1 MISQSDCTC
10 KFEHLKIV
18 TFYNCWHLKSALIV
32 GEVAIFEVTEVASP
46 LSVGEVDIHQ
56 VSKVASKY

>member
-18 TFYNCWHLKSALIV
+18 TFYNCWHLKAALIV
-32 GEVAIFEVTEVASP
+32 GEVAILKVTEVASPLSVVEVAIFEVTEVASE
-46 LSVGEVDIHQ
+46 G
-56 VSKVASKY
+56 